1 VTNSSAALFDLD
13 GTLIDPAGGITEG
26 IAHALQSLGLAVP
39 SDAALAGMVGPKLSD
54 SLLGRTD
61 ATAEQVPELISI
73 YRQWY
78 LEHGIAMGRVYPGLV
93 EVLAELQAEGV
104 PLGVATQKPQSL
116 AVTVLRAHGL
126 DSYFQVISGSSDDES
141 ILPGQPGYRG
151 GKKEIIAA
159 ALAATG
165 ADTAVMV
172 GDRAQDV
179 NGAAANGLPC
189 IGVAWGFAE
198 HGELASAG
206 AVAVVQDAAGLMR
219 ELVQRLGLKEP
230 AHGAL

>member
-1 VTNSSAALFDLD
+1 MTTSSAALFDLD

-39 SDAALAGMVGPKLSD
+39 SEEALAAMVGPKLSD
-54 SLLGRTD
+54 SLLGRTE
-61 ATAEQVPELISI
+61 ATADQVPELISI
-73 YRQWY
+73 YRRWY
-78 LEHGIAMGRVYPGLV
+78 LEHGIAKGRVYPGLLD
-93 EVLAELQAEGV
+93 VLADLKAQGV
-104 PLGVATQKPQSL
+104 PLGVATQKPQGL

-126 DSYFQVISGSSDDES
+126 DGYFQVISGSSDDET
-141 ILPGQPGYRG
+141 ILPGQPGYLG

-159 ALAATG
+159 ALASTG

-198 HGELASAG
+198 PGELASAG
-206 AVAVVQDAAGLMR
+206 AATVVPDAAGLMR
-219 ELVQRLGLKEP
+219 ELTQRLGLKEP